1 LSLGFVIFSTKV
13 EFKQTATVE
22 LIRTTCYL
30 ASYAVFSG
38 TLFYCWFMPKMNESL
53 ARERSKMKDDIIQ
66 VISQEL
72 KNTRIQI
79 EGEKCKAKK
88 CQGQTMQT

>member
-1 LSLGFVIFSTKV
+1 MIFSTKV

-22 LIRTTCYL
+22 LIRTTWYL

-53 ARERSKMKDDIIQ
+53 ARERSKMKDEIIQ
-66 VISQEL
+66 VIRQEFE
-72 KNTRIQI
+72 NVRIQI
-79 EGEKCKAKK
+79 EGEKCKAKN
-88 CQGQTMQT
+88 CQGQSMQT